1 MLVHCM
7 FAYSQNLFPL
17 RGFLRIFHFIFLD
30 LQTEFE
36 KDVNIEEMKI
46 SICFLQACFMD
57 TNRFIQELINN
68 SIIFEM
74 YGKLL
79 VFSFSF

>member
-7 FAYSQNLFPL
+7 FAYSQNLFP
-17 RGFLRIFHFIFLD
+17 
-30 LQTEFE
+30 FE
-36 KDVNIEEMKI
+36 KDVNIKEMKI
-46 SICFLQACFMD
+46 NICFLQAYFMD

-68 SIIFEM
+68 SKIFEM
-74 YGKLL
+74 YGRFL